1 MGTAEVDS
9 MNFVQT
15 IKLCS
20 VFGEEFRVRSFPF
33 GDVEELGTVTA
44 DLADNGVPELFA
56 GVALGL
62 LIILESRFL
71 LVSWITK
78 LVDDWVWWD
87 SGRRDGMVGKI
98 LGHADKAEPFGEG
111 GKTLVFATF
120 YFSL

>member
-1 MGTAEVDS
+1 MD
-9 MNFVQT
+9 FVQT

-44 DLADNGVPELFA
+44 DLAVNGVPELFA

-71 LVSWITK
+71 LVSWIMK
-78 LVDDWVWWD
+78 LTDTWFWFWWE
-87 SGRRDGMVGKI
+87 SGRRGGMVGDL
-98 LGHADKAEPFGEG
+98 LGHANQTQAFGEV

-120 YFSL
+120 DFSL

>member
-1 MGTAEVDS
+1 MD
-9 MNFVQT
+9 FVQT

-44 DLADNGVPELFA
+44 DLAVNGVPELFA

-71 LVSWITK
+71 LVSRVTK
-78 LVDDWVWWD
+78 LADTWFWWE
-87 SGRRDGMVGKI
+87 SGRRGGMVGDI
-98 LGHADKAEPFGEG
+98 LGHANQAQAFREV

-120 YFSL
+120 DFSL